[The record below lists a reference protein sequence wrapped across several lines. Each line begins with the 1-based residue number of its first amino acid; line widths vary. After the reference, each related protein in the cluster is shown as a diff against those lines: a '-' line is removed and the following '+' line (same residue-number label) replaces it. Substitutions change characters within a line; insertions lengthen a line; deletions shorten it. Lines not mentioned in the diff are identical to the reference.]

1 MVYDIKKKK
10 RIIFALGSVKKKKI
24 FQASLVIGLVPL
36 NIYEKFSGDFFVG
49 FSPHPPVLTESFGK
63 RNS

>member
-10 RIIFALGSVKKKKI
+10 DNICIRKCKKKKI